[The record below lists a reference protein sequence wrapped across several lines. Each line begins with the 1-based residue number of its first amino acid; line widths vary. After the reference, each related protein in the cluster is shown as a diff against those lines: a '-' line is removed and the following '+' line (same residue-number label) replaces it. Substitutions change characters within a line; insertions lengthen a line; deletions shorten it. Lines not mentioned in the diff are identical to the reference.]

1 MVSDQVGALARHLAT
16 QLTGSGLW
24 GDGSAPFTVQFGYV
38 QEICRKDGVL
48 IRDAS
53 PAVTTSVI
61 KWAETQ
67 QPRVY
72 VSVQNDGLMV
82 R

>member
-1 MVSDQVGALARHLAT
+1 MTSDQVAGLAEHLAR
-16 QLTGSGLW
+16 QLTGG
-24 GDGSAPFTVQFGYV
+24 GAIGNGSAPFTVQFGYV
-38 QEICRKDGVL
+38 STVCKIDGVL

-53 PAVTTSVI
+53 PAVTSSVI
-61 KWAETQ
+61 RWAETQ

-72 VSVQNDGLMV
+72 VSATNDGLMV

>member
-1 MVSDQVGALARHLAT
+1 MISDQVRALALHLAT
-16 QLTGSGLW
+16 QLTGGGMF

-38 QEICRKDGVL
+38 SQICKRDGVL

-67 QPRVY
+67 QPDVY